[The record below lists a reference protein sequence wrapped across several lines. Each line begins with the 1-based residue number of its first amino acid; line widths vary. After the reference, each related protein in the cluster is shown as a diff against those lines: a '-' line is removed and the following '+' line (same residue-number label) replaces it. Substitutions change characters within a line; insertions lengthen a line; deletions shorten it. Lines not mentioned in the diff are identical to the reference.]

1 MLNKVLANQAE
12 QIAVTPDQAAFVLKN
27 KSDFKN
33 KLDVDVSMYNTNIAN
48 SFINNKLQNNPDW
61 NKYLQD
67 PFRRNNPDYK
77 RWKSVEDL
85 MSEQESTSIAE
96 KYGDNL
102 AKQADIVLDYVK
114 PKNIWDRTAMGY
126 NAARYGLRYAAA
138 RKDLS
143 DALEAGD
150 ETKITEARNKMQ
162 EELFNLQYNSYE
174 FESDTLNTGASIAA
188 SIARNLPAMI
198 GSDLAI
204 TAAGGLVSGGIGA
217 VVGGARAAKRVAEIG
232 KAAKLTAEGI
242 RAARIAKK
250 AVKIAKAGVE
260 ASKTVARGGIV
271 FGDTYKIESGSI
283 LQELDRSHP
292 ELSEDQKR
300 DLAHAG
306 GIINA
311 AIETIPMV
319 MGVGFQAGMSKVLS
333 KATTNAMLKSGVGS
347 KVVSNP
353 TFLREFKKQ
362 VEKNAFNFK
371 KFTGDVA
378 IDMASNGI
386 QEVLQDCI
394 QKATE
399 YVIDNPDTSVLE
411 AGWDLFTDFV
421 ENPLA
426 DRNAEMLKTL
436 MNVMIVS
443 PVFSA
448 APTIVDTTIKQI
460 GSGSMYKKAAG
471 AQKNRKLADDL
482 NKWAKDNEVNSV
494 APSVV
499 NNNLANMVKNGD
511 APSTV
516 YFDVKSVQEA
526 LQSSEAEVQEAMQ
539 KLNMATRYEE
549 SRTNGGTIEMSLPE
563 YNELVNQEKSGKLF
577 QIVRSMV
584 SFDPNSLSSAEF
596 LRYMTTDGSALSVLE
611 GAMEDSESAYNK
623 AYNKFIESGWDEKQ
637 ARFDATLAQLVSNR
651 LASVTGGGM
660 TGSEYF
666 AKNID
671 IRTGQD
677 STVAPAGA
685 LQQFVGS
692 RKEETVNDI
701 ADKLG
706 KRAELDQARAME
718 KEFVDKGEM
727 PDYEAI
733 WEQTGWYK
741 EPDTSWTYEIP
752 DNEASFNDSLLFSKN
767 GVFYTGIRKTLGEVL
782 NHNKLFEAFPSLKD
796 VHFFSGKS
804 PLSGKQNSGYSAAFF
819 FNGHNEI
826 VVNASYINRKI
837 KSRGLEEAKRI
848 LLNDLMHELQHAVDF
863 NLNTMYYKQNNRTKR
878 LSLGK
883 LSEQQREELGKLNEL
898 SNRVIKE
905 IAEKNNIKIPGNDRR
920 ETFAKRNELL
930 TVAKTDE
937 EKQLVQEFVDKY
949 IETQDYNTGADTGYY
964 RTSTEVHAR
973 NTEHRLGL
981 TEEQRRAISP
991 SATIDIGG
999 NVQVGNATTDEELR
1013 MYTRR
1018 LRVLK
1023 FAGVPVESAQQ
1034 TTNEGVTTIPGSEPS
1049 QGKEVAG
1056 WFEREGDKL
1065 IVNLT
1070 KAVNPTTFS
1079 HEMFHA
1085 FSNVLMEQYNNG
1097 KLSKYWKRQAENL
1110 FESVGAKPDA
1120 DGKVV
1125 LTKTQEEHLADQ
1137 FTTYILEG
1145 KVPSAEVS
1153 SIFALIKDW
1162 FKKAYLD
1169 FGIRHL
1175 GLNKKVIEVFDSIFM
1190 AQEEV
1195 EQRQRALAMIEFPM
1209 PEGADQGLYDKYV
1222 SHLLNSRAKA
1232 SAKLV
1237 RAWYAWQK
1245 KKQSKE
1251 YLKRRGELLEAYR
1264 TELGNKPGYRYL
1276 VLLNKNNGDHLVTYN
1291 EFVAKYPEYLEGEET
1306 FPPEVIREI
1315 AESLPPLG
1323 EEVARLADQQLNDEM
1338 MEEFK
1343 IDKEPAA
1350 NKVLRNTEKVKALLA
1365 EALLHEG
1372 KKLSDFDSEYSA
1384 FLDNAERIIAKLS
1397 LSTKKNTKGIRNFTY
1412 WTNQEGMA
1420 VERYAYAYAQQD
1432 KAEMAQQRRNQALF
1446 TMIRIRGEEIDN
1458 RIKRFQ
1464 TQFAEKLRH
1473 NQKPDIINKDTGER
1487 ADLYTAE
1494 AWDMLQS
1501 IIEKFGFKIVSKAR
1515 TNKTVAEKME
1525 EWIAAQESKSMTT
1538 IGFARNYIPF
1548 IGQGYDG
1555 NFQQMSVNMF
1565 EKLDNIMTALNS
1577 VARTEQFVL
1586 FENEKIH
1593 LKELKKDVAKTF
1605 EERGLKKQDSYR
1617 NKITEAFG
1625 TLGKWTNPE
1634 PVLISFFS
1642 DRVLNAIFRPFYSA
1656 AAKAE
1661 VEGKRW
1667 TEEYRR
1673 SRDKIKLTGKK
1684 ITFSNGQQLSDVE
1697 ALDLFLSMGHAH
1709 AYENF
1714 RLKFELTEE
1723 QAEQVASEF
1732 LTNNPAVAEFVNS
1745 YWDLMTRVADVMN
1758 DSHKKRTNRILVKKE
1773 PRAFTING
1781 IEFTGGYVPENKGL
1795 LREIENDGNFN
1806 SLQMG
1811 LMANEKEQTKTAD
1824 GVVKSIVDNTEN
1836 RLALF
1841 SKWAYAAPEY
1851 NNICK
1856 FMTDQEVKKML
1867 GDRLTDFIYNWL
1879 WSFQS
1884 PVVDTSGILRL
1895 LTGLVSVSA
1904 LGFRVMQGLIQLS
1917 GLIPAIGTI
1926 GANYIL
1932 HGFKKNLAS
1941 GEMLRHP
1948 IKTAASKSDY
1958 MASRYND
1965 PVNTVFGLNAQD
1977 IKHTKIGEVYQVF
1990 GMRAIVFFDAI
2001 VASAAW
2007 DGAYAKALARGASE
2021 RDAVLQAD
2029 SAVRISQTDSMTA
2042 SRSQAMQSPWARAI
2056 NSFATYIMGMQ
2067 SIVRAKL
2074 GAGDKLQAA
2083 QFAIIYMGLATIL
2096 ETMFR
2101 DASESVINEILGL
2114 EDDDE
2119 DDKKYVERIMSKW
2132 YNDVAKTLGTSVLP
2146 AFNLGGTLL
2155 TAGLAG
2161 VEKATQG
2168 EVDTFEAFA
2177 PSSAVYSYLAR
2188 MFNLAYNAPSAIV
2201 GDEKALNNV
2210 IVNGLGLFTAGGAK
2224 IAKEYLNQ

>member
-33 KLDVDVSMYNTNIAN
+33 QLDVDVSMYNTNIAN

-85 MSEQESTSIAE
+85 MSEQEYTSIAD

-102 AKQADIVLDYVK
+102 AKQADIVLDFVK
-114 PKNIWDRTAMGY
+114 PQSTWDRVAMGY

-143 DALEAGD
+143 DALEDGD
-150 ETKITEARNKMQ
+150 ETRITEARNKLQ
-162 EELFNLQYNSYE
+162 EELFSLQYNSYE

-204 TAAGGLVSGGIGA
+204 TAASGLVSGGIGA

-250 AVKIAKAGVE
+250 AAKIAKTGVE
-260 ASKTVARGGIV
+260 ASKTAARGGIV

-362 VEKNAFNFK
+362 VEKNVFNFK

-511 APSTV
+511 APATV

-549 SRTNGGTIEMSLPE
+549 SKTNGGTIEMTLPE

-637 ARFDATLAQLVSNR
+637 ARFDATMAQLVSNR

-718 KEFVDKGEM
+718 KESVDKGEM

-733 WEQTGWYK
+733 WAQTGWYK
-741 EPDTSWTYEIP
+741 NEDTSWSYEIS
-752 DNEASFNDSLLFSKN
+752 DAEAALDMSKFLTKS
-767 GVFYTGIRKTLGEVL
+767 GKVYTGVHTTLGEVWD
-782 NHNKLFEAFPSLKD
+782 NDALFNVIPWAKD
-796 VHFFSGKS
+796 VYLHVGKS
-804 PLSGKQNSGYSAAFF
+804 NITRKMNSGDTIAKMVPFSRRGSNKQEYELIVNATKLAEAVRSGEDAELALKS
-819 FNGHNEI
+819 EI
-826 VVNASYINRKI
+826 V
-837 KSRGLEEAKRI
+837 
-848 LLNDLMHELQHAVDF
+848 HELQHAIQWEFDMMRA
-863 NLNTMYYKQNNRTKR
+863 TSSGSQI
-878 LSLGK
+878 
-883 LSEQQREELGKLNEL
+883 QQPVGL
-898 SNRVIKE
+898 
-905 IAEKNNIKIPGNDRR
+905 D
-920 ETFAKRNELL
+920 
-930 TVAKTDE
+930 
-937 EKQLVQEFVDKY
+937 
-949 IETQDYNTGADTGYY
+949 
-964 RTSTEVHAR
+964 
-973 NTEHRLGL
+973 GL
-981 TEEQRRAISP
+981 TEEQLANWQKLKALEAAVNDLVSKYNIHLERKNFGKNALFGNRNKILSAVQTEEEKQTVKDFVDKFIETKDYNYFSSEDYYRRSHEVQARNSQYRMQLTESQRKSVSP
-991 SATIDIGG
+991 SATKDIAGKTR
-999 NVQVGNATTDEELR
+999 VGYAPRPMDVP
-1013 MYTRR
+1013 MQTREIR
-1018 LRVLK
+1018 TIK
-1023 FAGVPVESAQQ
+1023 FAGAPIEPIQQ
-1034 TTNEGVTTIPGSEPS
+1034 ETGEGVTTTPAQEAPQS
-1049 QGKEVAG
+1049 KAVAG

-1097 KLSKYWKRQAENL
+1097 QLSKYWKRQAENL
-1110 FESVGAKPDA
+1110 FESVGAKPNA

-1125 LTKTQEEHLADQ
+1125 LTNTQEEHLADQ

-1237 RAWYAWQK
+1237 RAWYGLQK
-1245 KKQSKE
+1245 YKTSKE
-1251 YLKRRGELLEAYR
+1251 YTKRRGDIYNAVRSELEQSIAYQYQAI
-1264 TELGNKPGYRYL
+1264 LD
-1276 VLLNKNNGDHLVTYN
+1276 KNNGDHVAAYN
-1291 EFVAKYPEYLEGEET
+1291 EYIGKHPEALESET
-1306 FPPEVIREI
+1306 PITPEVLQEMVDN
-1315 AESLPPLG
+1315 LPTIDQEANRLTQQQID
-1323 EEVARLADQQLNDEM
+1323 EEMAVK
-1338 MEEFK
+1338 FK

-1350 NKVLRNTEKVKALLA
+1350 NKALRNTEKVKALLA

-1372 KKLSDFDSEYSA
+1372 KKLSDFETEYSA

-1397 LSTKKNTKGIRNFTY
+1397 ISAKKNTKGIRNFTY
-1412 WTNQEGMA
+1412 WVNQEGMA

-1458 RIKRFQ
+1458 RAMRFK
-1464 TQFAEKLRH
+1464 TQFQEKLRG
-1473 NQKPDIINKDTGER
+1473 NQKKEIVNKDTGER
-1487 ADLYTAE
+1487 ADLYTAD
-1494 AWDMLQS
+1494 AWDLMQS

-1525 EWIAAQESKSMTT
+1525 DWIKDQENKSMTT
-1538 IGFARNYIPF
+1538 IGFLRNFIPF
-1548 IGQGYDG
+1548 IGKGYEG
-1555 NFQQMSVNMF
+1555 EFSQMSVNMF
-1565 EKLDNIMTALNS
+1565 EQLENIMTAVNAT
-1577 VARTEQFVL
+1577 ARTEQFVIR
-1586 FENEKIH
+1586 EGEKLH
-1593 LKELKKDVAKTF
+1593 MNELKRDVVQTLEQKGIKPTTKAQGWLGKTF
-1605 EERGLKKQDSYR
+1605 G
-1617 NKITEAFG
+1617 G
-1625 TLGKWTNPE
+1625 LGKWTNPE
-1634 PVLISFFS
+1634 PVLQAFFS
-1642 DRVLNAIFRPFYSA
+1642 EKVLNAVFRPFFSA
-1656 AAKAE
+1656 AATADSKGNSWIAQYRKA
-1661 VEGKRW
+1661 
-1667 TEEYRR
+1667 
-1673 SRDKIKLTGKK
+1673 RDKIKLTGEY
-1684 ITFSNGQQLSDVE
+1684 TTYSNGVRLTDAQVV
-1697 ALDLFLSMGHAH
+1697 DLFLSMGTQH

-1714 RLKFELTEE
+1714 IKAFRINEE
-1723 QAEQVASEF
+1723 QAEQVVSEA
-1732 LTNNPAVAEFVNS
+1732 LTTNPELANFVTE
-1745 YWDLMTRVADVMN
+1745 YWNLMSEAADAMN
-1758 DSHKKRTNRILVKKE
+1758 ESHKKRMNRVLVRKE

-1781 IEFTGGYVPENKGL
+1781 IQFTGGYVPENKGL
-1795 LREIENDGNFN
+1795 LREISEGDYN

-1811 LMANEKEQTKTAD
+1811 LLSNEKEITKEAD
-1824 GVVKSIVDNTEN
+1824 GTVKSIIDNTES
-1836 RLALF
+1836 RLGLF
-1841 SKWAYAAPEY
+1841 AKWAYAAPEY

-1856 FMTDQEVKKML
+1856 FMSDPEVKATV
-1867 GDRLTDFIYNWL
+1867 GEGLTEFIFNWL
-1879 WSFQS
+1879 WAFQTPS
-1884 PVVDTSGILRL
+1884 VDTSGVVRP
-1895 LTGLVSVSA
+1895 LTSLVSVAA
-1904 LGFRVMQGLIQLS
+1904 LGFRSMQGLIQLS
-1917 GLIPAIGTI
+1917 GLVPAVATI
-1926 GANYIL
+1926 GA
-1932 HGFKKNLAS
+1932 KN
-1941 GEMLRHP
+1941 
-1948 IKTAASKSDY
+1948 
-1958 MASRYND
+1958 
-1965 PVNTVFGLNAQD
+1965 VVFGLRKTIMTGDIFNPIKNARGKSAYMANRYDNPMGSILGFDKKD
-1977 IKHTKIGEVYQVF
+1977 IKRTKLGDVYQRA
-1990 GMRAIVFFDAI
+1990 GMSIIALFDAV
-2001 VASAAW
+2001 VASAVWEGAHA
-2007 DGAYAKALARGASE
+2007 DGISQGLSEQEAILKA
-2021 RDAVLQAD
+2021 DA
-2029 SAVRISQTDSMTA
+2029 AVRVSQTDSMAA
-2042 SRSQAMQSPWARAI
+2042 SRSQALQSPWARAI
-2056 NSFATYIMGMQ
+2056 TSFATYIMGMQ
-2067 SIVRAKL
+2067 SVVRANL
-2074 GAGDKLQAA
+2074 AAGERFKAA
-2083 QFAIIYMGLATIL
+2083 LFAVNYMVFAT
-2096 ETMFR
+2096 FF
-2101 DASESVINEILGL
+2101 ESMYREAVSA
-2114 EDDDE
+2114 DDE
-2119 DDKKYVERIMSKW
+2119 DDDKKYIERVRTRW
-2132 YNDVAKTLGTSVLP
+2132 YNDMVKTLGSSAIP
-2146 AFNLGGTLL
+2146 AFGFGGSVS
-2155 TAGLAG
+2155 AALASG
-2161 VEKATQG
+2161 IEKAFDV
-2168 EVDTFEAFA
+2168 EDEIFESYA
-2177 PSSAVYSYLAR
+2177 PSSALHTYLSQMYYLAQ
-2188 MFNLAYNAPSAIV
+2188 NIPAALV
-2201 GDEKALNNV
+2201 GDEEAQAKA
-2210 IVNGLGLFTAGGAK
+2210 IVNSIGLVSSEGKK
-2224 IAKEYLNQ
+2224 IAKEWLNQ

>member
-33 KLDVDVSMYNTNIAN
+33 QLDVDVSMYNTNIAN

-85 MSEQESTSIAE
+85 MSEQESTSITE

-143 DALEAGD
+143 DALEDGD
-150 ETKITEARNKMQ
+150 ETKIAEARNKMQ

-204 TAAGGLVSGGIGA
+204 TAASGLVSGGIGA

-250 AVKIAKAGVE
+250 AAKIAKTGVE
-260 ASKTVARGGIV
+260 ASKTMARGGIV

-311 AIETIPMV
+311 VIETIPMV

-347 KVVSNP
+347 KIVSNP

-399 YVIDNPDTSVLE
+399 YIIDNPDTSVLE

-426 DRNAEMLKTL
+426 DRNAEMLNTL

-448 APTIVDTTIKQI
+448 APTVVDTTIKQI

-511 APSTV
+511 APATV

-526 LQSSEAEVQEAMQ
+526 LQSSETEVQEAMQ

-549 SRTNGGTIEMSLPE
+549 SKTNGGTIEMTLPE

-637 ARFDATLAQLVSNR
+637 ARFDATMAQLVSNR

-666 AKNID
+666 AKNVD
-671 IRTGQD
+671 IRTGAEQPTTEVQAQKISKEEEERLRANYVRFKETLASSDIEVNPTKEFNTDYVSPEGSSYLDILITDKKGKKQVAHVRISDEKYGKNHKPVHLNISSSLSAEEIVAKIKEFIAKAQD
-677 STVAPAGA
+677 SDSVYKY
-685 LQQFVGS
+685 LQSVS
-692 RKEETVNDI
+692 
-701 ADKLG
+701 
-706 KRAELDQARAME
+706 
-718 KEFVDKGEM
+718 
-727 PDYEAI
+727 
-733 WEQTGWYK
+733 
-741 EPDTSWTYEIP
+741 S
-752 DNEASFNDSLLFSKN
+752 
-767 GVFYTGIRKTLGEVL
+767 
-782 NHNKLFEAFPSLKD
+782 
-796 VHFFSGKS
+796 
-804 PLSGKQNSGYSAAFF
+804 
-819 FNGHNEI
+819 
-826 VVNASYINRKI
+826 
-837 KSRGLEEAKRI
+837 
-848 LLNDLMHELQHAVDF
+848 
-863 NLNTMYYKQNNRTKR
+863 KR
-878 LSLGK
+878 L
-883 LSEQQREELGKLNEL
+883 
-898 SNRVIKE
+898 KE
-905 IAEKNNIKIPGNDRR
+905 G
-920 ETFAKRNELL
+920 ELL
-930 TVAKTDE
+930 
-937 EKQLVQEFVDKY
+937 KQ
-949 IETQDYNTGADTGYY
+949 ET
-964 RTSTEVHAR
+964 
-973 NTEHRLGL
+973 
-981 TEEQRRAISP
+981 
-991 SATIDIGG
+991 
-999 NVQVGNATTDEELR
+999 
-1013 MYTRR
+1013 
-1018 LRVLK
+1018 
-1023 FAGVPVESAQQ
+1023 
-1034 TTNEGVTTIPGSEPS
+1034 S
-1049 QGKEVAG
+1049 QAVAG

-1097 KLSKYWKRQAENL
+1097 QLSKYWKRQAENL
-1110 FESVGAKPDA
+1110 FESVGAKPNA

-1125 LTKTQEEHLADQ
+1125 LTNTQEEHLADQ

-1153 SIFALIKDW
+1153 SMFALIKDW

-1264 TELGNKPGYRYL
+1264 TELGDKPGYRYL
-1276 VLLNKNNGDHLVTYN
+1276 VLLNKNNGDHLTAYN
-1291 EFVAKYPEYLEGEET
+1291 EFVAKYPEYLEGEEA

-1315 AESLPPLG
+1315 AESLPPLE

-1384 FLDNAERIIAKLS
+1384 FLDNAERVIAKLS

-1458 RIKRFQ
+1458 RVKRFE

-1515 TNKTVAEKME
+1515 TNKTVAEKIE

-1577 VARTEQFVL
+1577 VARTEQFVS

-1642 DRVLNAIFRPFYSA
+1642 DRVLNTVFRPFYSA

-1684 ITFSNGQQLSDVE
+1684 IIFSNGQQLSDVE
-1697 ALDLFLSMGHAH
+1697 ALDLFLSMGNAH

-1745 YWDLMTRVADVMN
+1745 YWELMTRVADVMN

-1781 IEFTGGYVPENKGL
+1781 IEFTGGYVSENKGL

-1856 FMTDQEVKKML
+1856 FMTDPEVKKML

-1884 PVVDTSGILRL
+1884 PVVDTSGILRP

-2021 RDAVLQAD
+2021 RDAVLEAD

-2101 DASESVINEILGL
+2101 DASESVINEMLGL
-2114 EDDDE
+2114 EDEDE
-2119 DDKKYVERIMSKW
+2119 DDKKYVERIMNKW

-2161 VEKATQG
+2161 VEKTTQG